1 MARLVGRETHPK
13 LQDRSDRRRTVLI
26 IEAPATPSARLRL
39 LAGRAGF
46 RVLTASSGRLLS
58 SVAHRTDPDLI
69 LLTRDTGPP
78 GPSEIAR
85 CIKEEPRTR
94 DIPIISIVE
103 GGRFTDEREY
113 AYPTEAVIPEDAA
126 DEEIVKTMRVL
137 TKRAPRLRYGGS
149 RSTAPLEGDL
159 DSDAFPELLQ
169 FLFVTGK
176 TGKVSILVGRRQGM
190 ICVDAGRV
198 VHAEFG
204 ELEGGTAFRQM
215 CFSETGWFRFEPGV
229 CAPRRT
235 MQDDGIG
242 LLLESARRKDVAAR
256 DRRGNPGA
264 SPTAHPAKPLFEE
277 TKAENQ
283 GVFRSLG
290 LAILLSGLVIA
301 AFSVL
306 TWAAS

>member
-1 MARLVGRETHPK
+1 
-13 LQDRSDRRRTVLI
+13 
-26 IEAPATPSARLRL
+26 
-39 LAGRAGF
+39 
-46 RVLTASSGRLLS
+46 
-58 SVAHRTDPDLI
+58 LI

-85 CIKEEPRTR
+85 SIKEEPKTR

-113 AYPTEAVIPEDAA
+113 AYPTEAVIPEDAD

-137 TKRAPRLRYGGS
+137 TTRAPRLRYGGS

-176 TGKVSILVGRRQGM
+176 TGKVSIHVGGRQGM

-204 ELEGGTAFRQM
+204 ALDGGLAFRQM
-215 CFSETGWFRFEPGV
+215 CFTDSGWFRFEPGV

-256 DRRGNPGA
+256 DRRSKPGLSA
-264 SPTAHPAKPLFEE
+264 PARPAKPLFEE
-277 TKAENQ
+277 AKPERK
-283 GVFRSLG
+283 GIFRSLG
-290 LAILLSGLVIA
+290 LALLLSGLVLV